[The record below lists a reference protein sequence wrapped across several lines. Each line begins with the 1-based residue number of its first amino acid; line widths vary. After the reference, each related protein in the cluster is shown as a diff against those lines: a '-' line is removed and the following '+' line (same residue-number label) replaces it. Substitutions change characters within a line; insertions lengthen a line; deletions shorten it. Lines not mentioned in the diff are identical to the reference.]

1 MILKT
6 KSQCDPITVEVV
18 PAQDLRFRSDDPCDL
33 LPDAAFYAVCRF
45 LARTPS
51 LLNPIAA
58 ESCRLR
64 FERGRARRPVRRR
77 YTAPALLLEL
87 PGAWAMVDFLVGAET
102 VVVTAVALSQEYPQG
117 KPGGSSFPDDR
128 SMPFAND

>member
-6 KSQCDPITVEVV
+6 KSQCDPITVELV
-18 PAQDLRFRSDDPCDL
+18 PAQELRFRSDDPCDL

-64 FERGRARRPVRRR
+64 FERGKARRPVRRHC
-77 YTAPALLLEL
+77 TAPALLLEL
-87 PGAWAMVDFLVGAET
+87 PGAWATVDFLVGAET
-102 VVVTAVALSQEYPQG
+102 VAVTSVTLSAEYPMG
-117 KPGGSSFPDDR
+117 KPAGDGFPR
-128 SMPFAND
+128 